1 MATVRMIPARPA
13 VGARKK
19 TENAP
24 KIRVA
29 AYCRVSTDTDE
40 QATSYDAQIE
50 HYTDL
55 IAKHPEWELAGI
67 YADDGISGTNTKK
80 REEFNRLID
89 DCMAGRVD
97 MVISK
102 SISRF
107 ARNTLDCLKYIR
119 QLKEKN
125 IAVFFEKEAINTL
138 DAKGEVLLTIMA
150 SLAQQESQSLSQNVR
165 LGLQYRYQQGKVQV
179 CTNRFLGYDKD
190 EEGNL
195 VINPEEA
202 EVVKRIYREYLE
214 GKSYYAIGQ
223 GLTADGIRTAAG
235 SDYWLASTLKKILTN
250 EKYIGDA
257 LLQKTVTTDFLNKK
271 RVVNKG
277 IAPQYYVENS
287 HEAIIPRALFMQV
300 KEEMVRRARLDTGTG
315 KRRVYSGK
323 YALSHLVYCAHC
335 GDIYRRTQ
343 WWIRGEKISVWRCIS
358 RIEKRK
364 ANVDCPSRTIYE
376 KDMHAA
382 VVTAFNQLIAQKDEF
397 LPGMK
402 LAMERAMQ
410 ISNSPRV
417 TEIDERLETLQK
429 ELLKK
434 ANAKQGY
441 EELADEIDS
450 LREEKQDLLV
460 EEANRAG
467 LKQRLDELEA
477 FLEEQTTEVTEYDEG
492 LVRQLIEK
500 ITVYDDHLAFE
511 FKSGLETEVQM

>member
-1 MATVRMIPARPA
+1 MATVTMIPARPT
-13 VGARKK
+13 VGPRKK
-19 TENAP
+19 TEDAP
-24 KIRVA
+24 KLRVA

-50 HYTDL
+50 HYTEY
-55 IAKHPEWELAGI
+55 IEKHPGWELAGI

-80 REEFNRLID
+80 REEFNRLIE

-97 MVISK
+97 MVVTK

-119 QLKEKN
+119 QLKDKN

-179 CTNRFLGYDKD
+179 CANRFLGYDKD
-190 EEGNL
+190 EDGNL

-202 EVVKRIYREYLE
+202 EVVKRIYREYLG

-235 SDYWLASTLKKILTN
+235 NDYWLASTLRKILTN

-257 LLQKTVTTDFLNKK
+257 LLQKTITTDFLNKK
-271 RVVNKG
+271 RVANKG
-277 IAPQYYVENS
+277 IVPQYYVENS
-287 HEAIIPRALFMQV
+287 HEAIIPRALFLQV
-300 KEEMVRRARLDTGTG
+300 QEEMVRRARVKTGTG

-323 YALSHLVYCAHC
+323 YALSHLVYCSDC
-335 GDIYRRTQ
+335 GDLYRRTQ
-343 WWIRGEKISVWRCIS
+343 WFLKGEHVPVWRCIS
-358 RIEKRK
+358 RIEKK
-364 ANVDCPSRTIYE
+364 KSGIVCPSRTLYE
-376 KDMHAA
+376 ADLHAA
-382 VVTAFNQLIAQKDEF
+382 VVMAFNQMIEQKDEF
-397 LPGMK
+397 IPGMR
-402 LAMERAMQ
+402 LAVELALGQ
-410 ISNSPRV
+410 SNIPRV
-417 TEIDERLETLQK
+417 AEIDARLEALQK

-434 ANAKQGY
+434 ANAKQGF
-441 EELADEIDS
+441 EELADEIDA

-460 EEANRAG
+460 EDASRAG
-467 LKQRLDELEA
+467 LRQRLTEFEE
-477 FLEEQTTEVTEYDEG
+477 FLDGQVTGLTDYDEAM
-492 LVRQLIEK
+492 VRQLVER

-511 FKSGLETEVQM
+511 FKCGIETEVQM

>member
-1 MATVRMIPARPA
+1 MDMI
-13 VGARKK
+13 V
-19 TENAP
+19 T
-24 KIRVA
+24 
-29 AYCRVSTDTDE
+29 
-40 QATSYDAQIE
+40 
-50 HYTDL
+50 
-55 IAKHPEWELAGI
+55 
-67 YADDGISGTNTKK
+67 
-80 REEFNRLID
+80 
-89 DCMAGRVD
+89 
-97 MVISK
+97 K

-119 QLKEKN
+119 QLKDKN
-125 IAVFFEKEAINTL
+125 IPVFFEKEAINTL

-190 EEGNL
+190 EDGNL

-257 LLQKTVTTDFLNKK
+257 LLQKTVTIDFLNKK
-271 RVVNKG
+271 RVANKG
-277 IAPQYYVENS
+277 IVPQYYVENS
-287 HEAIIPRALFMQV
+287 HEAIIPRDLFLQV
-300 KEEMVRRARLDTGTG
+300 QEEMVRRARLETGTG

-343 WWIRGEKISVWRCIS
+343 WWIRGEKIPVWRCIS

-364 ANVDCPSRTIYE
+364 ANVDCSSRTIYE

-402 LAMERAMQ
+402 LAMERAMLTSNSHEFLPGMKLAMERAMLT
-410 ISNSPRV
+410 SNSPKV
-417 TEIDERLETLQK
+417 TEIDERLEALQK

-434 ANAKQGY
+434 ANAKQGF
-441 EELADEIDS
+441 EELADEIDA

-460 EEANRAG
+460 EEANRASM
-467 LKQRLDELEA
+467 KQRMDELEA
-477 FLEEQTTEVTEYDEG
+477 FLAEQTTEVTEYDEV